1 VTRFATWWG
10 QAFAEALTVA
20 APVPVARGK
29 AKTRAAK
36 IRGLDAKTGEASI
49 EVSASSVLPY
59 EVRIAIQAIPDEVWA
74 KATTSLE
81 GKAFFAAKLLAAELP
96 NEVEDAFKAAGGSLF
111 PGEGQA
117 RIRCNCPAGPGG
129 CRHGATAQRALA
141 EAVDRDPFLLFD
153 LRGRPRAQVL
163 EALGLTARDQ
173 KPRDPDAI
181 PAMLAA
187 EIPTDPAVY
196 RRPRGDLAAVRFHV
210 AEPESALLLL
220 TRLGDPPGWKG
231 TPLIEALGPFVAQ
244 AATKARETALADLD
258 EPAPGSN
265 GSSSGSSLT

>member
-1 VTRFATWWG
+1 MTRMATWWG
-10 QAFAEALTVA
+10 QAFAEALAVA

-29 AKTRAAK
+29 ARTRAAK

-59 EVRIAIQAIPDEVWA
+59 EVRIAITAIPDEVWA

-81 GKAFFAAKLLAAELP
+81 GKAFFAAKLLASELP
-96 NEVEDAFKAAGGSLF
+96 NEVEDAFRAAGGSLF
-111 PGEGQA
+111 PAAGEA

-129 CRHGATAQRALA
+129 CRHGATAQRALS

-163 EALGLTARDQ
+163 EALGLSAADQ
-173 KPRDPDAI
+173 KPRDPDAL
-181 PAMLAA
+181 PAALAA
-187 EIPTDPAVY
+187 EVPTDPAVY
-196 RRPRGDLAAVRFHV
+196 RRPRGDLAGVRFHV
-210 AEPESALLLL
+210 AEPERPLVLL

-231 TPLIEALGPFVAQ
+231 TSLIDLLGPYVGQ
-244 AATKARETALADLD
+244 AAVKAREIALADVD
-258 EPAPGSN
+258 DPGAV
-265 GSSSGSSLT
+265 